1 MITISF
7 LLRRKYAANRD
18 IFIPLICLLTL
29 SAALLLS
36 GCSRGTEGGA
46 KQKGITRDAGHPGT
60 MRLPAG
66 NGLAYVGRKI
76 CGGCHRQ
83 ETELYRNS
91 HHDLAMQPAVR
102 QAVLGNFDNA
112 SFTYNN
118 ITSTFYK
125 RNGKY
130 FVKTDGPDGQPA
142 DYEIKYTFGFTP
154 LQQYLI
160 AMPGGRLQALSI
172 AWDTRPK
179 AQGGQ
184 HWFHLYP
191 DQKIDYRDELHW
203 TGVYQNWNYMCA
215 ECHTTG
221 YKKNYNPDSNT
232 YRSSWS
238 EIDVSCEACH
248 GPGSRHVALAGK
260 LSSEELAK
268 IPGRG
273 LPVNFDKAVKGRWV
287 FSKNASIASLDT
299 SRDSDVLIDV
309 CARCHSRRTTID
321 SGNPFN
327 KSLYDTHVVSL
338 LEKNLYYPDGQVDG
352 EVYVYGSFIQSRM
365 YAAGVNCND
374 CHNPHSARLRLT
386 GNSLCL
392 QCHKAD
398 VFNTPKHHFH
408 KPGTAGAKCVACHM
422 PAKKFMQ
429 IDTRYDHSFRIPRP
443 DLSAKFGTPNTC
455 NQCHT
460 DKSPQW
466 ASAAIMRWYG
476 KDSFKFHFAE
486 AIAAARAGDADAG
499 ELLARVIRN
508 KNLPAIVRATAMQQL
523 GNYLGPDNLQ
533 LALNGLNS
541 GNAMLRSASLNA
553 LAGLPVNER
562 YRYLRPLLAD
572 PIKTVRI
579 EAARLLAPLQEQNLP
594 QPQKTRLDNAI
605 HDYVAAQLVNS
616 DRAFANVNLGNLYA
630 DTGKFSMAVTFYK
643 RAIALDKQYVPA
655 YVNLA
660 DLYRQTR
667 KDEQAEKVLRR
678 ALQSN
683 PRSAVLNHALGL
695 TLVRMKKYQAALAYL
710 ESAARLAP
718 DNSRFVIVYAVALNS
733 LGSPAKAITVL
744 SAAYRRHPRNR
755 DLIEYLTTMQRDNGD
770 LDRALAYAKQL
781 VRIAPVND
789 PQAAGLL
796 ESVQEKITDKKSG
809 GD

>member
-1 MITISF
+1 MIMISF
-7 LLRRKYAANRD
+7 LLRNNFTGYRY
-18 IFIPLICLLTL
+18 IFISLICLLFV
-29 SAALLLS
+29 SA
-36 GCSRGTEGGA
+36 GCSADTGKEA
-46 KQKGITRDAGHPGT
+46 KKNDVAQSSSNHSTA
-60 MRLPAG
+60 RLPAG
-66 NGLAYVGRKI
+66 DKLTYVGRKR
-76 CGGCHRQ
+76 CGKCHRQ
-83 ETELYRNS
+83 ETEQYRNS
-91 HHDLAMQPAVR
+91 DHDLAMQPAVG
-102 QAVLGNFDNA
+102 QAVLGNFDNTT
-112 SFTYNN
+112 FTYNN

-130 FVKTDGPDGQPA
+130 YVNTDGPDGKLA

-160 AMPGGRLQALSI
+160 ALPGGRLQALSI

-179 AQGGQ
+179 RQGGQ
-184 HWFHLYP
+184 RWFDLYP
-191 DQKIDYRDELHW
+191 GQKIDYRDELHW

-221 YKKNYNPDSNT
+221 YKKNYDPQNNT
-232 YRSSWS
+232 YHSSWS
-238 EIDVSCEACH
+238 GIDVSCEACH
-248 GPGSRHVALAGK
+248 GPASRHVALAAK
-260 LSSEELAK
+260 LSKAELAK
-268 IPGRG
+268 IPGQG
-273 LPVNFDKAVKGRWV
+273 LPVNFTKAVKGHWV

-299 SRDSDVLIDV
+299 SRDSDVLIDI

-321 SGNPFN
+321 PGNPFG

-338 LEKNLYYPDGQVDG
+338 LEKNLYYPDGQVNG
-352 EVYVYGSFIQSRM
+352 EVYVYGSFIQSKM
-365 YAAGVNCND
+365 YAAGVNCTD
-374 CHNPHSARLRLT
+374 CHNPHSGRLRLT

-398 VFNTPKHHFH
+398 VYNTRKHHFH

-443 DLSAKFGTPNTC
+443 DLSTRLGTPNAC

-460 DKSPQW
+460 RKSSRW
-466 ASAAIMRWYG
+466 ATAAIKRWYG

-508 KNLPAIVRATAMQQL
+508 KSLPAIVRATAMQL
-523 GNYLGPDNLQ
+523 FGKYIGPGNMQ

-541 GNAMLRSASLNA
+541 GNAMLRAASLNA
-553 LAGLPVNER
+553 LAGLPINEK

-572 PIKTVRI
+572 PVKSVRI
-579 EAARLLAPLQEQNLP
+579 EAARLLAPLQNQNLP
-594 QPQKTRLDNAI
+594 PAQKTQLDNAI
-605 HDYVAAQLVNS
+605 HEYVAAQLVNS

-630 DTGKFSMAVTFYK
+630 DTEKFNKAETYYE
-643 RAIALDKQYVPA
+643 RAIALEKQYVPA

-660 DLYRQTR
+660 DLYRVLHQDR
-667 KDEQAEKVLRR
+667 RAEKVLRG

-683 PRSAVLNHALGL
+683 PRSAVLNHTLGL
-695 TLVRMKKYQAALAYL
+695 ALVRMKKYQAALPYL

-718 DNSRFVIVYAVALNS
+718 DNVRFAIVYAVALNS
-733 LGSPAKAITVL
+733 QDRPAKAIAVL
-744 SAAYRRHPRNR
+744 TATHRRHPKNRN
-755 DLIEYLTTMQRDNGD
+755 LIEYLALIQRDNGD
-770 LDRALAYAKQL
+770 LDQALAYAKEL
-781 VRIAPVND
+781 VRIAPAND
-789 PQAAGLL
+789 PQAAALL
-796 ESVQEKITDKKSG
+796 ESIQANIANKKDSG
-809 GD
+809 T